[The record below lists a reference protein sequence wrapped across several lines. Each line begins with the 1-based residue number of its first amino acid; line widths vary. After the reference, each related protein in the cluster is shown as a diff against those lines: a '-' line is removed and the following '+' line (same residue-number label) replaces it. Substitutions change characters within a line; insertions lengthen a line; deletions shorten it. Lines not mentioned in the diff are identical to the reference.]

1 MPTTVN
7 LQKQLLMFLASESKP
22 LKTMI
27 CHFQKEAKIMNFLLM
42 TVNLQKMKIGH
53 KKDGV
58 TIKKENCRL

>member
-7 LQKQLLMFLASESKP
+7 LQKQLLMFVASEGKP

-27 CHFQKEAKIMNFLLM
+27 CHFQKETKIMNFLLT

-53 KKDGV
+53 KKDCA
-58 TIKKENCRL
+58 TIEKENFRL